1 VFADRYD
8 DGSAYDGS
16 ANDGSAND
24 AISSDDMLSIYND
37 DDY

>member
-1 VFADRYD
+1 MFADRYD